1 MLIKQ
6 AAVATCLLL
15 SLTSA
20 VSAQSKEERLE
31 RARRL
36 YSCFSFFSA
45 GSKSTSDISQREKL
59 RRISSAFLI
68 KATSEVLEADD
79 NKDPTNTDLAQKY
92 GQIGSADFKAF
103 MDNVSLLPSEQ
114 ARNEKIG
121 EFTKGCAS
129 SIGAQI

>member
-1 MLIKQ
+1 MLNKQ
-6 AAVATCLLL
+6 TTLAFCLFL

-31 RARRL
+31 KARRL

-45 GSKSTSDISQREKL
+45 GSRSTTDIAEREKL

-79 NKDPTNTDLAQKY
+79 NKDPTNTELAQKY
-92 GQIGSADFKAF
+92 GRLGSADLKAF
-103 MDNVSLLPSEQ
+103 MDSVSLLPSQHEQ
-114 ARNEKIG
+114 NEKIG
-121 EFTKGCAS
+121 EFTKGCTS
-129 SIGAQI
+129 VIGVSL